1 MNKNEQDMIRKI
13 KEKSEQVPVPKA
25 LEPRQIE
32 AKLAGKKKKVWTPAR
47 ISGLAA
53 ACLVLIVGVMVYQN
67 YFKMEDATRDD
78 KIACSDVTISDST
91 KVESAAEYKDVY
103 AYLEKYKKDQER
115 DSAYTSSG
123 ARSLND
129 IRVDESADS
138 KASGDAAQNIEES
151 STAAADTGMA
161 SGSYSET
168 NVRQEG
174 VDEGDTAK
182 TDGTYLYVLK
192 DKSDQ
197 IAIIDTRDN
206 RMKQTAT
213 ITVEDVSEI
222 QEMYLDIERNQL
234 IAVCDGYVGGKWNDD
249 DYGYGQ
255 RANTTAVTYDISDR
269 ENPKEVGV
277 TISSSF
283 RFCFFCWNISSTVE
297 ISFPCRS
304 WMVESA
310 FGSQPICMT
319 LYPFSASATARLDTV
334 VDFPIPPFPYTAI
347 FFIPLFPPLS

>member
-1 MNKNEQDMIRKI
+1 MQ
-13 KEKSEQVPVPKA
+13 
-25 LEPRQIE
+25 
-32 AKLAGKKKKVWTPAR
+32 
-47 ISGLAA
+47 
-53 ACLVLIVGVMVYQN
+53 
-67 YFKMEDATRDD
+67 
-78 KIACSDVTISDST
+78 
-91 KVESAAEYKDVY
+91 AEYKDVY

-115 DSAYTSSG
+115 DSAYTSSW

-129 IRVDESADS
+129 IRVDESAES
-138 KASGDAAQNIEES
+138 KASGEQHRILKKAVLQQP
-151 STAAADTGMA
+151 DTGMA

-222 QEMYLDIERNQL
+222 QEMYLDIERKQL
-234 IAVCDGYVGGKWNDD
+234 IAVCDGYVGGKWN

-269 ENPKEVGV
+269 EIQKKLAGSVRV
-277 TISSSF
+277 DITILQ
-283 RFCFFCWNISSTVE
+283 E
-297 ISFPCRS
+297 LQ
-304 WMVESA
+304 M
-310 FGSQPICMT
+310 
-319 LYPFSASATARLDTV
+319 DT
-334 VDFPIPPFPYTAI
+334 YTYSVI
-347 FFIPLFPPLS
+347 IM